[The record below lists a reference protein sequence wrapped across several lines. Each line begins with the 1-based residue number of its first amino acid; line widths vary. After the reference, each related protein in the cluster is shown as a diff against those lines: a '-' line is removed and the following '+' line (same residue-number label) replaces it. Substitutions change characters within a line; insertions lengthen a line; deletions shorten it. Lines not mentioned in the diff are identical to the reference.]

1 MTRGGDWTDPEIY
14 RFIRRE
20 AKFIEHG
27 LGEKDAEKLAET
39 MLYRDRPDESD
50 DRRLCFECKHFAPPK
65 CRNGQALNPF
75 VIQRCPGFEL
85 RG

>member
-1 MTRGGDWTDPEIY
+1 MHESWTDSEIA
-14 RFIRRE
+14 RFQKRE
-20 AKFIEHG
+20 AAFIKNG
-27 LGEKDAEKLAET
+27 LGIDDAEKLAET
-39 MLYRDRPDESD
+39 MLYRDRPDEGD
-50 DRRLCFECKHFAPPK
+50 DRRLCFECKHFAPEK